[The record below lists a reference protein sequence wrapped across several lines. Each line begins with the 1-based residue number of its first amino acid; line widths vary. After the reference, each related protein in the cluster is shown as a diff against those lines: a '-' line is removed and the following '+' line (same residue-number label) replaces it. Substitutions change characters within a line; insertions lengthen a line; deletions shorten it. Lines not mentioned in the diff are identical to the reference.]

1 MTLLRP
7 GPAPGPRYRTPD
19 PARHHE
25 HDISRPAVNVNTI
38 ASACTPTTGLFVL
51 TESDAVMLI
60 LSAGQQLLTLPDLY
74 DEVRRGN
81 AAIGSH
87 RERSAQL
94 QYIYCRWD

>member
-1 MTLLRP
+1 MHTN
-7 GPAPGPRYRTPD
+7 YR
-19 PARHHE
+19 
-25 HDISRPAVNVNTI
+25 
-38 ASACTPTTGLFVL
+38 LFVL
-51 TESDAVMLI
+51 FESDAVMLI

-94 QYIYCRWD
+94 QYIYIAGGISVHPAGR